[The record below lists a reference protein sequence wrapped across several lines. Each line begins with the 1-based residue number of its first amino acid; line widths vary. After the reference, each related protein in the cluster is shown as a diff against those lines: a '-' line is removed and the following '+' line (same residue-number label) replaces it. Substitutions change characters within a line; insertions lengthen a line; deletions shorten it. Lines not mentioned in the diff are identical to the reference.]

1 MLRSLLGSPHHAAVA
16 TTAVVE
22 LPAAAAAGGA
32 RLSLLDSCH
41 RKIRLLGG
49 GPVAFLG
56 GLVAKAR
63 RKDKEASTPC
73 PDDPKLYLE
82 EAVLERKLPD
92 VDLRVLVDLPAGLD
106 YNEWLASHTIAFF
119 DHINL
124 VYGTISEFCTMSGC
138 PDMTGPGLRTY
149 LWFDDKGKKTRVAA
163 PQYIDY
169 VMTFTQKTI
178 SDESIFPTKYA
189 NEFPSSFESI
199 VRKILRLLFH
209 VLAHLYHCHF
219 REVVL
224 LNLHAHLNCVFA
236 HLTLF
241 NHRFQLI
248 EPKETDILHD
258 LEVALRVHADCHR
271 PAAGAGAATSDD
283 ATGADEAAATAA
295 GAEEETGADANED
308 GDAATPP
315 APASASGPG
324 SAAQGDAGAGA
335 RDALLSDLT
344 LAPAPAPAPPPA
356 PAPDAQ
362 QVA

>member
-1 MLRSLLGSPHHAAVA
+1 METAGMLRSLLGSPHHNHAS
-16 TTAVVE
+16 TAVVE
-22 LPAAAAAGGA
+22 LPAAGHP
-32 RLSLLDSCH
+32 RLSILDTCH

-63 RKDKEASTPC
+63 RKDKEPSTPC

-92 VDLRVLVDLPAGLD
+92 IDLRVLVDLPAGLD

-248 EPKETDILHD
+248 ELKETEILQD
-258 LEVALRVHADCHR
+258 LVLALKVH
-271 PAAGAGAATSDD
+271 SDGTD
-283 ATGADEAAATAA
+283 TNSDEDKKC
-295 GAEEETGADANED
+295 GGSD
-308 GDAATPP
+308 GDAAASTEGDVEDRNVLKPDLILTSTP
-315 APASASGPG
+315 AVDVSNEEKEVRSCETKEVCQDNVASGH
-324 SAAQGDAGAGA
+324 
-335 RDALLSDLT
+335 
-344 LAPAPAPAPPPA
+344 
-356 PAPDAQ
+356 
-362 QVA
+362 